1 VLLEEKFRILQAN
14 ERIASENRDLKD
26 ENRRLDVNLSDSK
39 KRDGG
44 EIKVLYHKVE
54 NLKVELSNLEEEKK
68 TEIENLKVELSN
80 LEEEK
85 KTEIENLKVELSN
98 LEEEKKTEI
107 ELMSFA
113 VEKLQEENIQFEKE
127 ILSLEKSLFEQEYTN
142 DINLQGLDLSR
153 KELADVK

>member
-1 VLLEEKFRILQAN
+1 M
-14 ERIASENRDLKD
+14 
-26 ENRRLDVNLSDSK
+26 
-39 KRDGG
+39 
-44 EIKVLYHKVE
+44 
-54 NLKVELSNLEEEKK
+54 
-68 TEIENLKVELSN
+68 ELSN